1 MSNGYRVASWVF
13 ITLFMLV
20 ALASYLGWGLSSDA
34 QALAQSRSVR
44 TGSLHTRHY
53 FGGGPGFGK

>member
-13 ITLFMLV
+13 IILFMLV